1 MAPPPLPTS
10 LDDPELTDALT
21 GCAAEP
27 VHIPGAIQP
36 SGCLIS
42 LDADL
47 GEIRQVSANLEE
59 MLGVAPGQALEMP
72 PERLLGKELHARI
85 AQELKQQCLMAGGMT
100 ARLGEEERHF
110 HVTPYRSGR
119 RVVIELEPLSKQDE
133 YVLAGALHRW
143 LDSAAEASSTDD
155 LLVRLVHAVRHLSG
169 FDRVMIYHFDERWNG
184 SVIAESRSEG
194 IGSFLGHHFP
204 ASDIPSQV
212 RRLYDVNRERSIPDA
227 ASRPVPLV
235 PDSDPVDPTPLDM
248 TLGILRAVSPIHQK
262 YLANMGV
269 ASALSVAMH
278 DESGRLSRLLSCH
291 ALTTP
296 HRLSPGVRQTIH
308 NMVMVTLPHLTLLRQ
323 RAETD
328 LLQKVQLG
336 RELLHGEHQQWVDP
350 EFIISQRGDEWL
362 ALLRGDGIV
371 LSHQDRLGK
380 RGSVPD
386 PADLMSIIAW
396 LDDQPG
402 DPRPWSSHCLKK
414 TPLAAWR
421 GDSCGLLAVPLP
433 LDTEQPCWLLL
444 FRNEQIEILRW
455 AGLPE
460 KRIEWQGERKV
471 LSPRHSFAVWQ
482 EAVHDHSRLWSREER
497 RATEDLAENLAV
509 LIANHEIHLLNTHL
523 ERLASQD
530 SLTGALNRR
539 RIGQAIETEI
549 AAVGRYH
556 RDCALILFDVD
567 HFKAINDE
575 YGHEAGDRVLV
586 KLASVVEANLRE
598 TDRLGRWGGEEF
610 IVLST
615 GTTRSGARKMAERL
629 RLSIAETPFEE
640 VGTVTVSIGI
650 ASCRPGD
657 TAHTLIDR
665 ADQAMYHAKRGG
677 RNRIHD
683 AE

>member
-10 LDDPELTDALT
+10 LDDPEFADALT

-42 LDADL
+42 LDAGL
-47 GEIRQVSANLEE
+47 SEIRQVSANLEQ
-59 MLGVAPGQALEMP
+59 MLGIAPAQALERP
-72 PERLLGKELHARI
+72 PEQLLGKELLARI
-85 AQELKQQCLMAGGMT
+85 TQELKGQCLVAGGMT
-100 ARLGEEERHF
+100 ARLGDEERCF
-110 HVTPYRSGR
+110 HVIPYRSGK
-119 RVVIELEPLSKQDE
+119 RVVIELEPISEKDE
-133 YVLAGALHRW
+133 YFLTGAFHRW
-143 LDSAAEASSTDD
+143 LDSAGKATSADD

-184 SVIAESRSEG
+184 SVIAESRKEG

-204 ASDIPSQV
+204 ASDIPPQV
-212 RRLYDVNRERSIPDA
+212 RRLYDVNRERSIPDGA
-227 ASRPVPLV
+227 GRPVPLV
-235 PDSDPVDPTPLDM
+235 PDIDPVDDTPLDM

-269 ASALSVAMH
+269 SSALSVALH
-278 DESGRLSRLLSCH
+278 DEEGRLSRLLSCH

-296 HRLSPGVRQTIH
+296 HRLSPSVRQTVH
-308 NMVMVTLPHLTLLRQ
+308 NMVMIVIPRLTLLRQ
-323 RAETD
+323 RAETE

-336 RELLHGEHQQWVDP
+336 RELLDGEHERWGNP

-362 ALLRGDGIV
+362 ALFRADGVV
-371 LSHQDRLGK
+371 LCHQDRLGK

-386 PADLMSIIAW
+386 AAALMSMIAW

-402 DPRPWSSHCLKK
+402 EPRPWSTHCLKE
-414 TPLAAWR
+414 TPLASWR

-444 FRNEQIEILRW
+444 FRNEQAEILRW

-460 KRIEWQGERKV
+460 KRIEWHGERKI

-482 EAVHDHSRLWSREER
+482 ETVHDHSRLWSREER
-497 RATEDLAENLAV
+497 RAIEDLAENLAV
-509 LIANHEIHLLNTHL
+509 LIANHEIHQLNTHL

-530 SLTGALNRR
+530 SLTGTLNRR
-539 RIGQAIETEI
+539 RINQAIETEI

-556 RDCALILFDVD
+556 RDCALMLFDVD
-567 HFKAINDE
+567 HFKTINDE
-575 YGHEAGDRVLV
+575 HGHEVGDRVLV
-586 KLASVVEANLRE
+586 SLASMVEASLRE
-598 TDRLGRWGGEEF
+598 TDLLGRWGGEEF

-615 GTTRSGARKMAERL
+615 DTTRSGARRMAERL
-629 RLSIAETPFEE
+629 RLRIAMTPFEE

-650 ASCRPGD
+650 TTCRPGD
-657 TAHTLIDR
+657 TARTLIDR
-665 ADQAMYHAKRGG
+665 ADQAMYHAKRDG